1 MNKNL
6 IKSIAREVKESSIV
20 QKKILKKELIET
32 IIKIADVIVNAYK
45 KNKKVI
51 LFGNGGS
58 AADAQHIAAEL
69 VGKYRLAR
77 PGLNAIALTTNTS
90 SLTAISNDLS
100 FEIVFAR
107 QIEAI
112 GQKGDVAI
120 GITTSGK
127 SKNIIKALIMAKKKG
142 LTTVVLTG
150 VGGEYLKKSVDYLI
164 CVPSKETPR
173 IQEAHILIGHILC
186 GIVEKAIFGNESCL
200 S

>member
-6 IKSIAREVKESSIV
+6 IRSIIREVKESSII
-20 QKKILKKELIET
+20 KEKLLKKEIIET
-32 IIKIADVIVNAYK
+32 IIKIADAIVKAYK

-69 VGKYRLAR
+69 VGKYRLSR

-100 FEIVFAR
+100 FEAVFAR

-112 GQKGDVAI
+112 GQAGDVAI

-127 SKNIIKALIMAKKKG
+127 SKNIIEALRIAKKKG
-142 LTTVVLTG
+142 LIAVVLTG
-150 VGGEYLKKSVDYLI
+150 IEGEYLKKSVDYLI

-173 IQEAHILIGHILC
+173 IQETHILIGHILC
-186 GIVEKAIFGNESCL
+186 GIVEKTIFANEGRL

>member
-1 MNKNL
+1 M
-6 IKSIAREVKESSIV
+6 KESSII
-20 QKKILKKELIET
+20 KEKLLKKEIIET
-32 IIKIADVIVNAYK
+32 IIKIADAIVKAYK

-69 VGKYRLAR
+69 VGKYRLSR

-100 FEIVFAR
+100 FEAVFAR

-112 GQKGDVAI
+112 GQAGDVAI

-127 SKNIIKALIMAKKKG
+127 SKNIIEALRIAKKKG
-142 LTTVVLTG
+142 LIAVVLTG
-150 VGGEYLKKSVDYLI
+150 IEGEYLKKSVDYLI

-173 IQEAHILIGHILC
+173 IQETHILIGHILC
-186 GIVEKAIFGNESCL
+186 GIVEKTIFANEGRL